1 MRNRINTYLRLD
13 FGNFI
18 SQFKEG
24 ESVEQA
30 LDIRHLTKKYGK
42 KTALEDVSF
51 SVKAGTC
58 FGLLGP
64 NGAGKSTTMK
74 ILTGIV
80 EADNGSVT
88 VLGMDAKKNKLAVK
102 RTIGYVPQS
111 ITLYEDLNAYDN
123 LLFFGQM
130 YGVKGRELHERIN
143 KVLMQTGLLDRAK
156 DKVKEYSGGMKRRI
170 NIAAALL
177 HNPKILILDEPTV
190 GIDPQSRNHIFDM
203 IQALKEE
210 GVTIIYSTHYMEE
223 VETLCDEIAIIDNGR
238 IITQGNLKELLEQHS
253 NKVIYIETDQI
264 VKLRLLANVTKMT
277 PKDDGWIMESDH
289 PVTLLQE
296 ILKASTEQDIEIL
309 ALEMVRPTLES
320 VFLSLTGTSLR
331 D

>member
-1 MRNRINTYLRLD
+1 MGCGVRIN
-13 FGNFI
+13 
-18 SQFKEG
+18 QFKEG
-24 ESVEQA
+24 DTLEKV
-30 LDIRHLTKKYGK
+30 LDIKQLSKKYGK
-42 KTALEDVSF
+42 KTALEGITF
-51 SVKAGTC
+51 SVPEGTC

-80 EADNGSVT
+80 EADQGT
-88 VLGMDAKKNKLAVK
+88 AIILGMNSNENRLAIKQQV
-102 RTIGYVPQS
+102 GYVPQS

-130 YGVKGRELHERIN
+130 YGVKGSQLKERITR
-143 KVLMQTGLLDRAK
+143 VLIQTGLLDRAK

-177 HNPKILILDEPTV
+177 HDPKILILDEPTV

-203 IQALKEE
+203 IRSLKEE

-223 VETLCDEIAIIDNGR
+223 VEALCDEIAIIDNGK
-238 IITQGNLKELLEQHS
+238 IIIQGNLKELLEQHS
-253 NKVIYIETDQI
+253 DKSIFIDTDQI
-264 VKLRLLANVTKMT
+264 EILKQLPNVNKVSS
-277 PKDDGWIMESDH
+277 KDDGWMIESDQ
-289 PVTLLQE
+289 PIALLQD
-296 ILKASTEQDIEIL
+296 ILATCTEQGIEIRE
-309 ALEMVRPTLES
+309 LEMMRPTLES

>member
-1 MRNRINTYLRLD
+1 M
-13 FGNFI
+13 
-18 SQFKEG
+18 EM
-24 ESVEQA
+24 V
-30 LDIRHLTKKYGK
+30 LDIQHLTKKFGR
-42 KTALEDVSF
+42 KTALEDISF

-80 EADNGSVT
+80 EADNGSVK
-88 VLGMDAKKNKLAVK
+88 VLAMDTKENPLSVK
-102 RTIGYVPQS
+102 QKIGYVPQS
-111 ITLYEDLNAYDN
+111 ITLYEDLTAFDN
-123 LLFFGQM
+123 LVFFGQM
-130 YGVKGRELHERIN
+130 FGVKGRPLNERIN
-143 KVLMQTGLLDRAK
+143 QVLTQTGLLDRAK

-203 IQALKEE
+203 IRTLKEE

-223 VETLCDEIAIIDNGR
+223 VEVLCDDIAIIDNGR
-238 IITQGNLKELLEQHS
+238 IITQGNLKELLEIHGT
-253 NKVIYIETDQI
+253 KAIYIESNQI
-264 VKLRLLANVTKMT
+264 EKLRTLVNISKITS
-277 PKDDGWIMESDH
+277 KDEGWLIESQE
-289 PVTLLQE
+289 PMALLQE
-296 ILKASTEQDIEIL
+296 LLKVSTEHNIELL